1 MMVSC
6 RCNSKFVL
14 LAIRINKML
23 SCASADRLQIGMR
36 GAFGKSLGTV
46 ACVNIGQVIM
56 SARVKGQHKA

>member
-1 MMVSC
+1 
-6 RCNSKFVL
+6 
-14 LAIRINKML
+14 ML